1 MNKIYRSKKTMDL
14 IVHDALLRIDA
25 YHNVG
30 RLDRGIRLLLGLA
43 MIGVVYFVKIDSA
56 TALGG
61 ALQWWTLMPLFA
73 VYPMITAFLGW
84 DPVYAFFGASTDS
97 RSPDQ
102 LQQLNEA
109 VRIEQTRLF
118 EQSRPHAS

>member
-1 MNKIYRSKKTMDL
+1 MKTIYRSKKTMDL
-14 IVHDALLRIDA
+14 IVHDALLHIDA
-25 YHNVG
+25 YYNVG

-73 VYPMITAFLGW
+73 VYPMITGFLGW
-84 DPVYAFFGASTDS
+84 DPIYAFFGASTDGDT
-97 RSPDQ
+97 PDQ
-102 LQQLNEA
+102 LQQLHEA
-109 VRIEQTRLF
+109 VRIEEARML
-118 EQSRPHAS
+118 EHSQSTPS